1 MNVSVILVGALTVI
15 MMVFLIINSFH
26 ALLLMASV
34 PDLWAHW
41 QLADDEYFHA
51 LVGAEALPPITVI
64 GVVQKSH
71 ADPMSFARMLLDLDY
86 PRFEIILVSDGNDGD
101 TMSELIAGL
110 ELYEVPPA
118 FTISLRT
125 EPVRAY
131 YRSRIHPRLLCLD
144 KGGESI
150 GDALNAA
157 VNAARYP
164 HTVAAAPNVIFERD
178 ALLRLSRPLLLDRSA
193 ACVGTV
199 LRPANGA
206 YLQNGRMHPGNF
218 PGWLL
223 ACQTVEYL
231 RSFLFQRLG
240 WNRVASNIVF
250 PGNTVLFKREHILGL
265 GGFDILEERPGI
277 DLAVRLPKFLTDEGI
292 DASMPVI
299 MDPVAWSMLPT
310 SLHAVG
316 QARQRWLR
324 NLRHALSANASL
336 FGNPEYGAFGMV
348 AVPYYWLAIIVA
360 PILEILGYVG
370 LVAGIATGL
379 IGFSFV
385 WAYLA
390 AVVGYGILLSVW
402 TVVFQAISFPR
413 DHSARDV
420 FRLLVFAVV
429 ESIGYRQIMMLYR
442 CAAFFV
448 DRQSEH
454 NNGQSPPAGAA

>member
-1 MNVSVILVGALTVI
+1 MSLATILVGVLTAI
-15 MMVFLIINSFH
+15 MIIFLVINSFH

-34 PDLWAHW
+34 PDLWTHW

-51 LVGAEALPPITVI
+51 LVGSEALPPISVI
-64 GVVQKSH
+64 GVVQKAH
-71 ADPMSFARMLLDLDY
+71 ADPMAFARMLLELEY
-86 PRFEIILVSDGNDGD
+86 PRFEIILVSDGSEGA

-118 FTISLRT
+118 FTISLKT

-144 KGGESI
+144 KGGDSI
-150 GDALNAA
+150 GDALNSA

-178 ALLRLSRPLLLDRSA
+178 ALLRLARPLLLDRAA

-206 YLQNGRMHPGNF
+206 YVSNGRMHPGNF

-223 ACQTVEYL
+223 GCQTVEYL

-240 WNRVASNIVF
+240 WNRIASNIVF
-250 PGNTVLFKREHILGL
+250 PGNTVLFRREHILGL
-265 GGFDILEERPGI
+265 GGFDIVEDRPGI
-277 DLAVRLPKFLTDEGI
+277 DLAVRLPQFLTDEGT

-299 MDPVAWSMLPT
+299 MDPVAWSMLPV

-316 QARQRWLR
+316 KARQRWHR
-324 NLRHALSANASL
+324 NLRHALSANLSL
-336 FGNPEYGAFGMV
+336 FCNPEYGSFGMV
-348 AVPYYWLAIIVA
+348 AVPYYWIVIILAPVV
-360 PILEILGYVG
+360 EILGYVG
-370 LVAGIATGL
+370 LMVGFATGSV
-379 IGFSFV
+379 GSPFV

-390 AVVGYGILLSVW
+390 SVVGYGMLLSVW
-402 TVVFQAISFPR
+402 TVLFQAISFPR
-413 DHSARDV
+413 DHSASDV
-420 FRLLVFAVV
+420 VRLLVFAVV

-442 CAAFFV
+442 SAAFFA

-454 NNGQSPPAGAA
+454 IHGQSSPSGAS